1 MVARRF
7 QLEGMPMLDRSAKGV
22 FVIAPTPFLPDG
34 SLDLVSTDRMTDAF
48 IAAGASGMTILGVM
62 GEAPKLTE
70 TESLTFVDR
79 VIRRAAGRIPVVVGA
94 SAPGFAQ
101 MKAVA
106 RGSMD
111 LGAAGVM
118 VSPPPGLKGDEA
130 VVSYIAQALDV
141 VDAPFVLQ
149 DYPQLTGVTMTA
161 PMIARMAQD
170 PRLVML
176 KAEDWPGL
184 DKLTAIRRLEAEGK
198 MPRVSILGG
207 VGGQFLPEEL
217 ARGADGIMTG
227 YAFPEMLVNV
237 CRLMGAGQRDAAQDL
252 FDLHLPLIRT
262 EVQPGLG
269 LAIRKYVLVK
279 RGIIAH
285 ATLRAP
291 GPKLTPE
298 TAAEVDYLLARLART
313 QPLAAAA

>member
-1 MVARRF
+1 
-7 QLEGMPMLDRSAKGV
+7 MLDRSAKGV

-34 SLDLVSTDRMTDAF
+34 AIDLASTDRMTDAF

-70 TESLTFVDR
+70 TESLAFVER
-79 VIRRAAGRIPVVVGA
+79 VLKRVAGRIPVVVGA

-101 MKAVA
+101 MKAIA

-111 LGAAGVM
+111 RGAAGIM
-118 VSPPPGLKGDEA
+118 VSPTPGLKGDEA
-130 VVSYIAQALDV
+130 VITYIAQAMDV

-149 DYPQLTGVTMTA
+149 DYPQLTGITMSA

-170 PRLVML
+170 QRMVML

-184 DKLTAIRRLEAEGK
+184 DKLTAVRRLEAEGK

-227 YAFPEMLVNV
+227 YAFPEMLVKV
-237 CRLMGAGQRDAAQDL
+237 CALMAAGQRDAAQDL
-252 FDLHLPLIRT
+252 FDIHLPLIRT

-269 LAIRKYVLVK
+269 LAIRKYVLMK

-285 ATLRAP
+285 DTLRAP
-291 GPKLTPE
+291 GPKMSKE
-298 TAAEVDYLLARLART
+298 TAGEVDYLMARLVRAEARLA
-313 QPLAAAA
+313 A

>member
-1 MVARRF
+1 
-7 QLEGMPMLDRSAKGV
+7 MLDRSAKGV

-34 SLDLVSTDRMTDAF
+34 ALDLPSAERMTDAF
-48 IAAGASGMTILGVM
+48 LAAGAAGMTLLGVM
-62 GEAPKLTE
+62 GEAPKLTQE
-70 TESLTFVDR
+70 ESVAFVACVLKR
-79 VIRRAAGRIPVVVGA
+79 VAGRVPVVVGA

-101 MKAVA
+101 MQALSRAV
-106 RGSMD
+106 RD
-111 LGAAGVM
+111 IGAAGIM

-130 VVSYIAQALDV
+130 VVTYIAQAV
-141 VDAPFVLQ
+141 EAVDAPFVVQ
-149 DYPQLTGVTMTA
+149 DYPQLSGITMTA
-161 PMIARMAQD
+161 PMIARMAAD
-170 PRLVML
+170 ERVVML

-184 DKLTAIRRLEAEGK
+184 DKLTAVRRLEAEGK
-198 MPRVSILGG
+198 MPRLSILGG
-207 VGGQFLPEEL
+207 VGGQFLPEEM

-237 CRLMGAGQRDAAQDL
+237 CRLIWAGERDAAQDL

-285 ATLRAP
+285 AALRAP
-291 GPKLTPE
+291 GPKLSAE

-313 QPLAAAA
+313 ERLAAAA

>member
-1 MVARRF
+1 
-7 QLEGMPMLDRSAKGV
+7 MPMLDRSAKGV

-34 SLDLVSTDRMTDAF
+34 ALDLASTDRMTDAF

-70 TESLTFVDR
+70 AESLTFVDR
-79 VIRRAAGRIPVVVGA
+79 VLKRTAGRIPVVVGA

-101 MKAVA
+101 MKAIA
-106 RGSMD
+106 RGSLD
-111 LGAAGVM
+111 LGAAGIM
-118 VSPPPGLKGDEA
+118 VSPTPGLKGDEA
-130 VVSYIAQALDV
+130 VITYIAQAMDV

-149 DYPQLTGVTMTA
+149 DYPQLTGITMTA
-161 PMIARMAQD
+161 PMIARMAAD
-170 PRLVML
+170 PRMVML

-184 DKLTAIRRLEAEGK
+184 DKLTAIRRMEAEGK
-198 MPRVSILGG
+198 MPRVAILGG

-227 YAFPEMLVNV
+227 YAYPEMLVKV
-237 CRLMGAGQRDAAQDL
+237 CALMAAGQRDAAQDL
-252 FDLHLPLIRT
+252 FDTHLPLIRT

-269 LAIRKYVLVK
+269 LAIRKYVLKK

-285 ATLRAP
+285 DTLRAP
-291 GPKLTPE
+291 GPKMSKE
-298 TAAEVDYLLARLART
+298 TAGEVDYLMARLERRERL
-313 QPLAAAA
+313 LAA

>member
-1 MVARRF
+1 
-7 QLEGMPMLDRSAKGV
+7 MPMLDRSAKGV

-34 SLDLVSTDRMTDAF
+34 SLDLPSTDRMTDAF

-70 TESLTFVDR
+70 TESLTFVER
-79 VIRRAAGRIPVVVGA
+79 VIARTAGRIPVVVGA

-101 MKAVA
+101 MKAIA

-111 LGAAGVM
+111 LGAAGIM
-118 VSPPPGLKGDEA
+118 VSPAPGLKGDEA
-130 VVSYIAQALDV
+130 VVSYIAQAMDV

-149 DYPQLTGVTMTA
+149 DYPQLTGITMTA
-161 PMIARMAQD
+161 AMIARMAAD
-170 PRLVML
+170 PRMVML

-184 DKLTAIRRLEAEGK
+184 DKLTAIRRMEAEGK
-198 MPRVSILGG
+198 MPRVAILGG

-227 YAFPEMLVNV
+227 YAYPEMLVKV
-237 CRLMGAGQRDAAQDL
+237 CRLMATGQRDAAQDL
-252 FDLHLPLIRT
+252 FDTHLPLIRT

-269 LAIRKYVLVK
+269 LAIRKYVLKK

-285 ATLRAP
+285 DTLRAP
-291 GPKLTPE
+291 GPKLTAE
-298 TAAEVDYLLARLART
+298 TAGEVDYLMGRLERAEARLA
-313 QPLAAAA
+313 A

>member
-1 MVARRF
+1 
-7 QLEGMPMLDRSAKGV
+7 MLDRSAKGV

-34 SLDLVSTDRMTDAF
+34 SLDLPSADRMTDAF
-48 IAAGASGMTILGVM
+48 LAAGASGMTILGVM

-70 TESLTFVDR
+70 AESLTFVER
-79 VIRRAAGRIPVVVGA
+79 VLQRVAGRVPVVVGA

-101 MKAVA
+101 MKAIA
-106 RGSMD
+106 RGSME
-111 LGAAGVM
+111 LGAAGIM
-118 VSPPPGLKGDEA
+118 VSPTPGLKGDEA
-130 VVSYIAQALDV
+130 VIAYIAQAMDV

-149 DYPQLTGVTMTA
+149 DYPQLTGITMTA
-161 PMIARMAQD
+161 AMIARMAAD
-170 PRLVML
+170 PRMVML

-184 DKLTAIRRLEAEGK
+184 DKLTAIRRMEAEGK

-227 YAFPEMLVNV
+227 YAFPEMLVKV
-237 CRLMGAGQRDAAQDL
+237 CELMAAGQRDAAQDL
-252 FDLHLPLIRT
+252 FDIHLPLIRT

-285 ATLRAP
+285 DTLRAP
-291 GPKLTPE
+291 GPKMSKE
-298 TAAEVDYLLARLART
+298 TAGEVDYLLARLART
-313 QPLAAAA
+313 ERLSAAA

>member
-1 MVARRF
+1 
-7 QLEGMPMLDRSAKGV
+7 MPMLDRSAKGV

-34 SLDLVSTDRMTDAF
+34 ALDLDSTDRMTDAF

-70 TESLTFVDR
+70 VESLAFVGR
-79 VIRRAAGRIPVVVGA
+79 VIGRAAGRIPVVVGA

-101 MKAVA
+101 MKAIA
-106 RGSMD
+106 RGAMD
-111 LGAAGVM
+111 LGAAGIM
-118 VSPPPGLKGDEA
+118 VSPTPGLKGDEA
-130 VVSYIAQALDV
+130 VITYIAQAMDL

-149 DYPQLTGVTMTA
+149 DYPQLTGITMTA

-170 PRLVML
+170 PRMVML

-184 DKLTAIRRLEAEGK
+184 DKLTAIRCMEAEGK
-198 MPRVSILGG
+198 MPRVAILGG

-227 YAFPEMLVNV
+227 YAYPEMLVKV
-237 CRLMGAGQRDAAQDL
+237 CALMWAGQRDAAQDL
-252 FDLHLPLIRT
+252 FDTHLPLIRT

-269 LAIRKYVLVK
+269 LAIRKYVLKK

-285 ATLRAP
+285 DTLRAP
-291 GPKLTPE
+291 GPKLTKE
-298 TAAEVDYLLARLART
+298 TAGEVDYLMARLERREAL
-313 QPLAAAA
+313 LAA

>member
-1 MVARRF
+1 MS
-7 QLEGMPMLDRSAKGV
+7 MLDRSAKGV

-34 SLDLVSTDRMTDAF
+34 SLDLGSTDRMTDAF

-70 TESLTFVDR
+70 AESLAFVDR
-79 VIRRAAGRIPVVVGA
+79 VIKRTAGRIPVVVGA

-101 MKAVA
+101 MKAIA

-111 LGAAGVM
+111 LGAAGIM
-118 VSPPPGLKGDEA
+118 VSPTPGLKGDEA
-130 VVSYIAQALDV
+130 VISYIAQAMDV

-149 DYPQLTGVTMTA
+149 DYPQLTNVTMTA

-170 PRLVML
+170 QRMVML

-237 CRLMGAGQRDAAQDL
+237 CKLMWAGQRDAAQDL

-269 LAIRKYVLVK
+269 LAIRKYVLK
-279 RGIIAH
+279 RRGIIAH
-285 ATLRAP
+285 DTLRAP

>member
-1 MVARRF
+1 
-7 QLEGMPMLDRSAKGV
+7 MLDRSAKGV

-34 SLDLVSTDRMTDAF
+34 ALDLASTDRMTDAF

-70 TESLTFVDR
+70 AESLTFVDR
-79 VIRRAAGRIPVVVGA
+79 VLKRTAGRIPVVVGA

-101 MKAVA
+101 MKAIA
-106 RGSMD
+106 RGSLD
-111 LGAAGVM
+111 LGAAGIM
-118 VSPPPGLKGDEA
+118 VSPTPGLKGDEA
-130 VVSYIAQALDV
+130 VITYIAQAMDV

-149 DYPQLTGVTMTA
+149 DYPQLTGITMTA
-161 PMIARMAQD
+161 PMIARMAAD
-170 PRLVML
+170 PRMVML

-184 DKLTAIRRLEAEGK
+184 DKLTAIRRMEAEGK
-198 MPRVSILGG
+198 MPRVAILGG

-227 YAFPEMLVNV
+227 YAYPEMLVKV
-237 CRLMGAGQRDAAQDL
+237 CALMAAGQRDAAQDL
-252 FDLHLPLIRT
+252 FDTHLPLIRT

-269 LAIRKYVLVK
+269 LAIRKYVLKK

-285 ATLRAP
+285 DTLRAP
-291 GPKLTPE
+291 GPKMSKE
-298 TAAEVDYLLARLART
+298 TAGEVDYLMARLERRERL
-313 QPLAAAA
+313 LAA

>member
-1 MVARRF
+1 
-7 QLEGMPMLDRSAKGV
+7 MLDRSAKGV

-34 SLDLVSTDRMTDAF
+34 ALDLDSTDRMTDAF

-70 TESLTFVDR
+70 AESLAFVER

-101 MKAVA
+101 MKAIA

-111 LGAAGVM
+111 RGAAGIM
-118 VSPPPGLKGDEA
+118 VSPTPGLKGDEA
-130 VVSYIAQALDV
+130 VVSYIAQAMDV

-161 PMIARMAQD
+161 PMIARMAAD
-170 PRLVML
+170 PRMVML

-198 MPRVSILGG
+198 MPRVAILGG

-227 YAFPEMLVNV
+227 YAFPEMLVKV
-237 CRLMGAGQRDAAQDL
+237 CALMGAGRRDAAQDL

-269 LAIRKYVLVK
+269 LAIRKYVLKK

-285 ATLRAP
+285 DTLRAP
-291 GPKLTPE
+291 GPKMSKE
-298 TAAEVDYLLARLART
+298 TAGEVDYLMSRLERAEARLA
-313 QPLAAAA
+313 A

>member
-1 MVARRF
+1 
-7 QLEGMPMLDRSAKGV
+7 MLDRSAKGV

-34 SLDLVSTDRMTDAF
+34 ALDLASTDRMTDAF

-70 TESLTFVDR
+70 AESLTFVDR
-79 VIRRAAGRIPVVVGA
+79 VLKRTAGRIPVVVGA

-101 MKAVA
+101 MKAIA
-106 RGSMD
+106 RGSLD
-111 LGAAGVM
+111 LGAAGIM
-118 VSPPPGLKGDEA
+118 VSPTPGLKGDEA
-130 VVSYIAQALDV
+130 VITYIAQAMDV

-149 DYPQLTGVTMTA
+149 DYPQLTGITMTA
-161 PMIARMAQD
+161 PMIARMAAD
-170 PRLVML
+170 PRMVML

-184 DKLTAIRRLEAEGK
+184 DKLTAIRRMEADGK
-198 MPRVSILGG
+198 MPRVAILGG

-227 YAFPEMLVNV
+227 YAYPEMLVKV
-237 CRLMGAGQRDAAQDL
+237 CALMAAGQRDAAQDL
-252 FDLHLPLIRT
+252 FDTHLPLIRT

-269 LAIRKYVLVK
+269 LAIRKYVLKK

-285 ATLRAP
+285 DTLRAP
-291 GPKLTPE
+291 GPKMSKE
-298 TAAEVDYLLARLART
+298 TTGEVDYLMARLERREAL
-313 QPLAAAA
+313 LAAA

>member
-1 MVARRF
+1 
-7 QLEGMPMLDRSAKGV
+7 MPMLDRSAKGV

-34 SLDLVSTDRMTDAF
+34 SLDLPSTDRMTDAF

-70 TESLTFVDR
+70 TESLTFVER
-79 VIRRAAGRIPVVVGA
+79 VIARTAGRIPVVVGA

-101 MKAVA
+101 MKAIA

-111 LGAAGVM
+111 LGAAGIM
-118 VSPPPGLKGDEA
+118 VSPAPGLKGDEA
-130 VVSYIAQALDV
+130 VVSYIAQAMDV

-149 DYPQLTGVTMTA
+149 DYPQLTGITMTA
-161 PMIARMAQD
+161 AMIARMAAD
-170 PRLVML
+170 PRMVML

-184 DKLTAIRRLEAEGK
+184 DKLTAIRRMEAEGK
-198 MPRVSILGG
+198 MPRVAILGG

-227 YAFPEMLVNV
+227 YAYPEMLVKV
-237 CRLMGAGQRDAAQDL
+237 CRLMAAGQRDAAQDL
-252 FDLHLPLIRT
+252 FDTHLPLIRT

-269 LAIRKYVLVK
+269 LAIRKYVLKK

-285 ATLRAP
+285 DTLRAP
-291 GPKLTPE
+291 GPKLTAE
-298 TAAEVDYLLARLART
+298 TAGEVDYLMGRLERAEARLA
-313 QPLAAAA
+313 A

>member
-1 MVARRF
+1 
-7 QLEGMPMLDRSAKGV
+7 MLDRSAKGV

-34 SLDLVSTDRMTDAF
+34 SLDLVSADRMTDAF
-48 IAAGASGMTILGVM
+48 LAAGASGLTLLGVM
-62 GEAPKLTE
+62 GEAPKLTQE
-70 TESLTFVDR
+70 ESLAFVGR
-79 VIRRAAGRIPVVVGA
+79 VLKRVAGRVPVVVGA

-101 MKAVA
+101 MKALS
-106 RGSMD
+106 RGAMD

-118 VSPPPGLKGDEA
+118 VSPAPGLKGDEA
-130 VVSYIAQALDV
+130 VVSYIAQAMDAV
-141 VDAPFVLQ
+141 EAPFVLQ
-149 DYPQLTGVTMTA
+149 DYPQLTGITMTA

-170 PRLVML
+170 PRMVML

-184 DKLTAIRRLEAEGK
+184 DKLTAIRRMEAEGK

-227 YAFPEMLVNV
+227 YAFPEMLVKV
-237 CRLMGAGQRDAAQDL
+237 CELMWAGQRDAAQDL

-269 LAIRKYVLVK
+269 LAIRKYVLK
-279 RGIIAH
+279 RRGIIAH
-285 ATLRAP
+285 DTLRAP
-291 GPKLTPE
+291 GPKLTAE
-298 TAAEVDYLLARLART
+298 TAGEVDYLLARLART
-313 QPLAAAA
+313 QTLAAAA

>member
-1 MVARRF
+1 
-7 QLEGMPMLDRSAKGV
+7 MLDRSAKGV

-34 SLDLVSTDRMTDAF
+34 ALDLDSTDRMTDAF

-70 TESLTFVDR
+70 AESLAFVDR
-79 VIRRAAGRIPVVVGA
+79 VIRRTKGRIPVVVGA

-101 MKAVA
+101 MKAIA

-111 LGAAGVM
+111 LGAAGIM
-118 VSPPPGLKGDEA
+118 VSPAPGLKGDEA
-130 VVSYIAQALDV
+130 VISYIAQAMDA

-161 PMIARMAQD
+161 PMVARMAAD
-170 PRLVML
+170 PRMVML

-198 MPRVSILGG
+198 MPRVAILGG

-227 YAFPEMLVNV
+227 YAFPEMLVKV
-237 CRLMGAGQRDAAQDL
+237 CALMAAGQRDAAQDL

-269 LAIRKYVLVK
+269 LAIRKYVLK
-279 RGIIAH
+279 RRGIIAH
-285 ATLRAP
+285 DTLRAP
-291 GPKLTPE
+291 GPKMSQE
-298 TAAEVDYLLARLART
+298 TAGEVDYLLARLART
-313 QPLAAAA
+313 QPLVAAA

>member
-1 MVARRF
+1 
-7 QLEGMPMLDRSAKGV
+7 MLDRSAKGV

-34 SLDLVSTDRMTDAF
+34 SLDLASTDRMTDAF
-48 IAAGASGMTILGVM
+48 LAAGASGMTILGVM

-70 TESLTFVDR
+70 AESLAFVDR
-79 VIRRAAGRIPVVVGA
+79 VLKRVAGRVPVVVGA

-101 MKAVA
+101 MKAIA

-111 LGAAGVM
+111 LGAAGIM
-118 VSPPPGLKGDEA
+118 VSPTTGLKGDEA
-130 VVSYIAQALDV
+130 VVSYIAQAVEV
-141 VDAPFVLQ
+141 VNAPFVLQ
-149 DYPQLTGVTMTA
+149 DYPQLTGITMTA

-170 PRLVML
+170 ARVVML

-184 DKLTAIRRLEAEGK
+184 DKLTAVRRLEAEGK
-198 MPRVSILGG
+198 MPRLSILGG

-217 ARGADGIMTG
+217 SRGADGIMTG

-237 CRLMGAGQRDAAQDL
+237 CKLMWAGQRDAAQDL

-291 GPKLTPE
+291 GPKLSAE

>member
-1 MVARRF
+1 
-7 QLEGMPMLDRSAKGV
+7 MLDRSAKGV

-34 SLDLVSTDRMTDAF
+34 SLDLDSADRMTDAF
-48 IAAGASGMTILGVM
+48 LAAGASGMTLLGVM
-62 GEAPKLTE
+62 GEAPKLTQE
-70 TESLTFVDR
+70 ESVAF
-79 VIRRAAGRIPVVVGA
+79 AGRVLKRVAGRVPVVVGA

-101 MKAVA
+101 MKALSRAAV
-106 RGSMD
+106 D
-111 LGAAGVM
+111 LGAAGIM

-130 VVSYIAQALDV
+130 VLSYIAQA
-141 VDAPFVLQ
+141 VDAVGAPFVLQ
-149 DYPQLTGVTMTA
+149 DYPQLTGITITA
-161 PMIARMAQD
+161 PMVASVAQD
-170 PRLVML
+170 PRVVML

-198 MPRVSILGG
+198 MPRLSILGG

-227 YAFPEMLVNV
+227 YAFPEMLVKV
-237 CRLMGAGQRDAAQDL
+237 CELMWVGQRDAAQDL
-252 FDLHLPLIRT
+252 FDIHLPLIRT

-291 GPKLTPE
+291 GPKLTAE
-298 TAAEVDYLLARLART
+298 TAAEVDYLLGRLART
-313 QPLAAAA
+313 QRLAAAA

>member
-1 MVARRF
+1 
-7 QLEGMPMLDRSAKGV
+7 MPMLDRSAKGV

-34 SLDLVSTDRMTDAF
+34 ALDLDSTDRMTDAF

-70 TESLTFVDR
+70 VESLAFVAR
-79 VIRRAAGRIPVVVGA
+79 VIGRAAGRIPVVVGA

-101 MKAVA
+101 MKAIA
-106 RGSMD
+106 RGAMD
-111 LGAAGVM
+111 LGAAGIM
-118 VSPPPGLKGDEA
+118 VSPTPGLKGDEA
-130 VVSYIAQALDV
+130 VITYIAQAMDV

-149 DYPQLTGVTMTA
+149 DYPQLTGITMTA

-170 PRLVML
+170 PRMVML

-184 DKLTAIRRLEAEGK
+184 DKLTAIRRMEAEGK
-198 MPRVSILGG
+198 MPRVAILGG

-227 YAFPEMLVNV
+227 YAYPEMLVKV
-237 CRLMGAGQRDAAQDL
+237 CALMWAGQRDAAQDL
-252 FDLHLPLIRT
+252 FDTHLPLIRT

-269 LAIRKYVLVK
+269 LAIRKYVLKK

-285 ATLRAP
+285 DTLRAP
-291 GPKLTPE
+291 GPKLTKE
-298 TAAEVDYLLARLART
+298 TAGEVDYLMARLERREAL
-313 QPLAAAA
+313 LAA

>member
-1 MVARRF
+1 
-7 QLEGMPMLDRSAKGV
+7 MPMLDRSAKGV

-34 SLDLVSTDRMTDAF
+34 ALDLDSTDRMTDAF

-70 TESLTFVDR
+70 VESLAFVGR
-79 VIRRAAGRIPVVVGA
+79 VIGRAAGRIPVVVGA

-101 MKAVA
+101 MKAIA
-106 RGSMD
+106 RGAMD
-111 LGAAGVM
+111 LGAAGIM
-118 VSPPPGLKGDEA
+118 VSPTPGLKGDEA
-130 VVSYIAQALDV
+130 VITYIAQAMDV

-149 DYPQLTGVTMTA
+149 DYPQLTGITMTA

-170 PRLVML
+170 PRMVML

-184 DKLTAIRRLEAEGK
+184 DKLTAIRRMEAEGK
-198 MPRVSILGG
+198 MPRVAILGG

-227 YAFPEMLVNV
+227 YAYPEMLVKV
-237 CRLMGAGQRDAAQDL
+237 CALMWAGQRDAAQDL
-252 FDLHLPLIRT
+252 FDTHLPLIRT

-269 LAIRKYVLVK
+269 LAIRKYVLKK

-285 ATLRAP
+285 DTLRAP
-291 GPKLTPE
+291 GPKLTKE
-298 TAAEVDYLLARLART
+298 TAGEVDYLMARLERREAL
-313 QPLAAAA
+313 LAA

>member
-1 MVARRF
+1 
-7 QLEGMPMLDRSAKGV
+7 MLDRTAKGV

-34 SLDLVSTDRMTDAF
+34 SLDLDSTDRMTDAF
-48 IAAGASGMTILGVM
+48 IAAGAAGMTILGVM

-70 TESLTFVDR
+70 AESLTFVDR
-79 VIRRAAGRIPVVVGA
+79 VIKRTKGRIPVVVGA

-101 MKAVA
+101 MKAIA
-106 RGSMD
+106 RGSLD
-111 LGAAGVM
+111 LGAAGIM
-118 VSPPPGLKGDEA
+118 VSPAPGLKGDEA
-130 VVSYIAQALDV
+130 VVSYIAQAIDV

-149 DYPQLTGVTMTA
+149 DYPQLTGITMSA

-170 PRLVML
+170 QRVVML

-184 DKLTAIRRLEAEGK
+184 DKLTTIRRMEAEGK
-198 MPRVSILGG
+198 MPRVAILGG

-227 YAFPEMLVNV
+227 YAYPEMLVKV
-237 CRLMGAGQRDAAQDL
+237 CALMAAGQRDAAQDL
-252 FDLHLPLIRT
+252 FDAHLPLIRT

-269 LAIRKYVLVK
+269 LAIRKYVLKK

-285 ATLRAP
+285 DTLRAP
-291 GPKLTPE
+291 GPKMSKE
-298 TAAEVDYLLARLART
+298 TAGEVDYLMGRLERAEARLA
-313 QPLAAAA
+313 A